1 MSKALRVAIA
11 GLGTVG
17 AETARLLRQ
26 RREDLA
32 LRAGRSIELV
42 AVSARDRG
50 KPRGVDLSGIAWEAD
65 PVALARRDDVDVV
78 CELIGGSE
86 GPARQLVEAALA
98 RSEEHTSELQ
108 SLMRISYAVFCLK
121 NKKTE

>member
-65 PVALARRDDVDVV
+65 PVALARRDDVEVGCD
-78 CELIGGSE
+78 LIGGSE
-86 GPARQLVEAALA
+86 GPARPLA
-98 RSEEHTSELQ
+98 GGGPASGKAGGGGGGGGGGTGWDRP
-108 SLMRISYAVFCLK
+108 M
-121 NKKTE
+121 